1 MSAGDL
7 FFGLENEVSENT
19 DTDFYAAG
27 FENAGAFF
35 CRAESEGGC
44 WLQVGFAQIPGL
56 CGYCRNDQSVR
67 HCACRAQKKGGAIR
81 GRPQVPSDS
90 PRGYA
95 LREYGA
101 HREDNGQ
108 PFCLRRA
115 FHFEITR
122 RNVLPSARKAGMSAA
137 PAETRDSQG
146 KGDNGFF
153 EIGFS
158 SKKCAGFRTTY
169 SVGNVRANER
179 REAALFK
186 QTKRAKDPP
195 RFASR

>member
-1 MSAGDL
+1 MPRALKMPVRFSVGR
-7 FFGLENEVSENT
+7 NRR
-19 DTDFYAAG
+19 AA
-27 FENAGAFF
+27 
-35 CRAESEGGC
+35 
-44 WLQVGFAQIPGL
+44 VG
-56 CGYCRNDQSVR
+56 S
-67 HCACRAQKKGGAIR
+67 K
-81 GRPQVPSDS
+81 SDS
-90 PRGYA
+90 PKFPDCAVIAATIRASAVALAARKKGRGDTGKTPFPDFPRACNGYA

-122 RNVLPSARKAGMSAA
+122 RTVLPSARKAGMSAA